1 MNQVETEVGIKRK
14 IIHGTANDIMAV
26 VPTIIYRDPTAMVE
40 WLCDTFDF
48 RRHHIVK
55 AENGEVKHA
64 ELTFGES
71 MITVISIQHSPFEKL
86 VVHPDQMAGAET
98 QTCYL
103 IVPDVEAHHARAKA
117 NNAGI
122 IFDVSFEQ
130 GGHGYVC
137 KDPEGHLWMFG
148 NYNPRQG
155 LAPTPSAGPGQS
167 CSGAGPEGEAWSSSG
182 LGQTRSIS
190 DPRQARSGS
199 RPGQARRSRAYALLP
214 LLFSVLLLAST
225 TVALW
230 SYNEMRRQTLL
241 LDKVTGLTG
250 AMSGAIGPLAQPD
263 NAGAPADEEA
273 KTLAARLK
281 QAQAAKESAEQS
293 AKDLATQLARERDA
307 RESAV
312 QRGKEAQ
319 ELLAQELR
327 AKEGLSRV
335 AQQAKDQLGQERAA
349 KIAAERLAKE
359 VTDQLEQLR
368 LTRPAADRTSREAT
382 ERCDQDRASRMLAD
396 QLARERNARAVA
408 ELDANELRN
417 KLASVGPDPQERI
430 AELRNRVEVERR
442 AHGAAE
448 RAVKDVK
455 VQLAQER
462 YSRDS
467 AERAL
472 RQNEQRVA
480 SYQPLSCWSCPSAMP
495 CERP

>member
-1 MNQVETEVGIKRK
+1 MDQVETQIGVMRK
-14 IIHGTANDIMAV
+14 IFRGAADDIRAV

-40 WLCDTFDF
+40 WLCDTFGF

-55 AENGEVKHA
+55 AENGEVRHA

-71 MITVISIQHSPFEKL
+71 MITVISVQHSPFEKL
-86 VVHPDQMAGAET
+86 VVHPDQIGGAET

-117 NNAGI
+117 NNAEI
-122 IFDVSFEQ
+122 IFDVNFEK
-130 GGHGYVC
+130 GGLGYAC

-148 NYNPRQG
+148 TYNPRQG
-155 LAPTPSAGPGQS
+155 LAPTTSSPGLGQPCSSAGPGGQ
-167 CSGAGPEGEAWSSSG
+167 ARSSSG
-182 LGQTRSIS
+182 PGQALSIS

-199 RPGQARRSRAYALLP
+199 SPGQARRSKTYALLP
-214 LLFSVLLLAST
+214 LLLSVLLLAST

-250 AMSGAIGPLAQPD
+250 ALPERIGRLAQQG
-263 NAGAPADEEA
+263 NADAAAEQDA
-273 KTLAARLK
+273 KTLAAKLTEV
-281 QAQAAKESAEQS
+281 QAAKESAEQS
-293 AKDLATQLARERDA
+293 SKDLAAQLARERDA
-307 RESAV
+307 RERAV

-327 AKEGLSRV
+327 TKEALSRV
-335 AQQAKDQLGQERAA
+335 AQQAKDQLGHERAA
-349 KIAAERLAKE
+349 KEAAERLARE
-359 VTDQLEQLR
+359 ATDQLDHLR
-368 LTRPAADRTSREAT
+368 LAKAAAT
-382 ERCDQDRASRMLAD
+382 ERCEPERTSRTFAE

-408 ELDANELRN
+408 ELAANELRN

-442 AHGAAE
+442 ANGVAE
-448 RAVKDVK
+448 RAVKDAK
-455 VQLAQER
+455 IQLAQER

-472 RQNEQRVA
+472 RQNEQKVA
-480 SYQPLSCWSCPSAMP
+480 AYQPISCWACPSAMP

>member
-1 MNQVETEVGIKRK
+1 MSQVETEVGIKRK

-40 WLCDTFDF
+40 WLCDTFGF
-48 RRHHIVK
+48 RRHQIVK

-117 NNAGI
+117 NNAEI
-122 IFDVSFEQ
+122 VFDVSFEQ

-148 NYNPRQG
+148 SYNPRQG
-155 LAPTPSAGPGQS
+155 LAPTPGTGPEQPCSSAGPGEQAWARNDRS
-167 CSGAGPEGEAWSSSG
+167 LTELGSG
-182 LGQTRSIS
+182 
-190 DPRQARSGS
+190 
-199 RPGQARRSRAYALLP
+199 PGQERPRKTSALLP
-214 LLFSVLLLAST
+214 LLLSVLLLAST
-225 TVALW
+225 AVALW
-230 SYNEMRRQTLL
+230 SYSEMRRQTLL

-250 AMSGAIGPLAQPD
+250 AMSGAIGPLAQPG
-263 NAGAPADEEA
+263 NAGAPTDEEA
-273 KTLAARLK
+273 KTLAAKLK

-293 AKDLATQLARERDA
+293 VKDLATQLARERDA

-382 ERCDQDRASRMLAD
+382 ERCDQDRTSRMLAD

-448 RAVKDVK
+448 RAVNDVK

-472 RQNEQRVA
+472 RQNEQRLA
-480 SYQPLSCWSCPSAMP
+480 AYQPISCWSCPSAMP
-495 CERP
+495 CARPQ

>member
-1 MNQVETEVGIKRK
+1 MNQVEVEVGIKRK
-14 IIHGTANDIMAV
+14 IFLGTANDIMAV

-40 WLCDTFDF
+40 WLCDTFGF
-48 RRHHIVK
+48 RRHQIVK

-86 VVHPDQMAGAET
+86 VVHPDQMGGGET

-117 NNAGI
+117 NNAEI
-122 IFDVSFEQ
+122 VFDVSFEK

-148 NYNPRQG
+148 TYNPRQG
-155 LAPTPSAGPGQS
+155 LAPTPSTGPGQPCSSAGPGGQ
-167 CSGAGPEGEAWSSSG
+167 AWASNDRGQAG
-182 LGQTRSIS
+182 LGS
-190 DPRQARSGS
+190 DP
-199 RPGQARRSRAYALLP
+199 GQERRRKTSALLP
-214 LLFSVLLLAST
+214 LLLSVLLLAST
-225 TVALW
+225 AAALW
-230 SYNEMRRQTLL
+230 SYSEMRRQTLL
-241 LDKVTGLTG
+241 LDRLTGLTG
-250 AMSGAIGPLAQPD
+250 AMSGAIGQLAQPG

-273 KTLAARLK
+273 KDLAAKLK
-281 QAQAAKESAEQS
+281 HAQAAKESAEQS
-293 AKDLATQLARERDA
+293 VKDLATQLARERDA

-312 QRGKEAQ
+312 HRGKEAH

-327 AKEGLSRV
+327 AKESLSRV

-349 KIAAERLAKE
+349 KVAAERLAKE
-359 VTDQLEQLR
+359 VTDQLEHLR
-368 LTRPAADRTSREAT
+368 LTRPAADRTSKEAT
-382 ERCDQDRASRMLAD
+382 ERCEQDRTSRMLAD

-442 AHGAAE
+442 AHGEAE

-472 RQNEQRVA
+472 RQNELRVA
-480 SYQPLSCWSCPSAMP
+480 AYQPLSCWSCPSAMP

>member
-1 MNQVETEVGIKRK
+1 MNQVEAEVGIKRK
-14 IIHGTANDIMAV
+14 IFHDPANDIMAV

-40 WLCDTFDF
+40 WLCDTFGF
-48 RRHHIVK
+48 RRHHVVK
-55 AENGEVKHA
+55 TENGEVKHA

-117 NNAGI
+117 NNAEI
-122 IFDVSFEQ
+122 IFDASFEQ

-148 NYNPRQG
+148 TYDPRQG
-155 LAPTPSAGPGQS
+155 LAPTPSPGAGQPSSIAGPG
-167 CSGAGPEGEAWSSSG
+167 GEASSSG
-182 LGQTRSIS
+182 PGQASSIS
-190 DPRQARSGS
+190 DPRQARSDS
-199 RPGQARRSRAYALLP
+199 SAGQARRGRAYALLP

-241 LDKVTGLTG
+241 LDRGTGLTG
-250 AMSGAIGPLAQPD
+250 ALAGGTGRLAQQG
-263 NAGAPADEEA
+263 NAGAAAEQEA
-273 KTLAARLK
+273 KTLAAKLIEV
-281 QAQAAKESAEQS
+281 QAAKESVEQS
-293 AKDLATQLARERDA
+293 LKDLAAQLARERDA
-307 RESAV
+307 REKAA

-327 AKEGLSRV
+327 TKEALSRV
-335 AQQAKDQLGQERAA
+335 AQQAKDQLGHERAG
-349 KIAAERLAKE
+349 KEAAERLAKE
-359 VTDQLEQLR
+359 ATDQLDHLR
-368 LTRPAADRTSREAT
+368 FAMAAADRTARDAT
-382 ERCDQDRASRMLAD
+382 EKCEPERASRTFAE

-408 ELDANELRN
+408 ELAANQLRN
-417 KLASVGPDPQERI
+417 KLVSVGSDPLETI

-442 AHGAAE
+442 AHGEAE
-448 RAVKDVK
+448 RAVKDAK

-472 RQNEQRVA
+472 RQNEQRLA
-480 SYQPLSCWSCPSAMP
+480 AFQPISCWSCPSAMP
-495 CERP
+495 CERQ